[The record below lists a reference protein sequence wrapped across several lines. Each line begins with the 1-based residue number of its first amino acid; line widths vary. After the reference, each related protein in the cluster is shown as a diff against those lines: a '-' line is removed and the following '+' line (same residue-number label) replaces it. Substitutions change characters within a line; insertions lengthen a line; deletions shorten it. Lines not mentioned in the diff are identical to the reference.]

1 MMRRLWIAVC
11 LWIMLAGGALHTH
24 AQSEMV
30 TWYFAVNP
38 DFATFYAF
46 NGAGDM
52 ETLRLQGVDSVT
64 VLEAWRL
71 GPERGLLAY
80 DNGNGLLQLALMT
93 PNAITPVPDI
103 GADDI
108 AIDDLRFVGAGG
120 SMVAFTT
127 EASAWVIDT
136 DTGASLDVSD
146 MAAAYV
152 GEHPLVRVTPTGMV
166 RYVTAAGAL
175 VEVNPADGSRTTVVD
190 WGAVP
195 TYATASRDGAY
206 WLVQVVGDEFAVS
219 QTLIG
224 PDGATL
230 DLPNPDATYEIH
242 ENTLIGYYLDEP
254 LIYVGRP
261 SEPLTA
267 ITTPQP
273 IYNLT
278 RFFAGDG
285 RLTLVVGNNL
295 WFFGDGQAIDLG
307 PLHFGLYSLETSP
320 DARWAITADANPAT
334 TYRVWDLTNGVMLA
348 EEPMPA
354 AGAIYAHY
362 GEAGVVV
369 ADWGYSEMVRLYSA
383 AGAFDLPLGGTL
395 EAVVSDSQVVMGRS
409 DGLLLI
415 DLDPFGITPLVDDP
429 NVRVVLR

>member
-1 MMRRLWIAVC
+1 MMRRLWIAIC
-11 LWIMLAGGALHTH
+11 LLMLLVGGTLHTH
-24 AQSEMV
+24 AQSESV
-30 TWYFAVNP
+30 TWYFAVSP
-38 DFATFYAF
+38 DSATFYAF
-46 NGAGDM
+46 TGAGEV
-52 ETLRLQGVDSVT
+52 ETLPVEGVDSLMD
-64 VLEAWRL
+64 LEAWRL
-71 GPERGLLAY
+71 GPARGLLAY
-80 DNGNGLLQLALMT
+80 DDGSGLLQLALMT
-93 PNAITPVPDI
+93 PEAITPVSDF
-103 GADDI
+103 GAADV
-108 AIDDLRFVGAGG
+108 APDDLSMAGAGG
-120 SMVAFTT
+120 ATVAFTT

-146 MAAAYV
+146 MAEAYV
-152 GEHPLVRVTPTGMV
+152 GEHRLVRVTPTGLV
-166 RYVTAAGAL
+166 RYITAAGAM
-175 VEVNPADGSRTTVVD
+175 VEVNPADGSRTTLVE
-190 WGAVP
+190 WGTVP

-206 WLVQVVGDEFAVS
+206 WLVQVVGDDFAVS

-224 PDGATL
+224 PDGTTL

-267 ITTPQP
+267 IPTPQP

-334 TYRVWDLTNGVMLA
+334 TYRVWDLSNGVMLA

-369 ADWGYSEMVRLYSA
+369 ADWAYAEVSRLYSTS
-383 AGAFDLPLGGTL
+383 GAFDLPLGDMPQL
-395 EAVVSDSQVVMGRS
+395 VVSAAQVVTGGD
-409 DGLLLI
+409 DGLQLF
-415 DLDPFGITPLVDDP
+415 DLASQNMTPIMDDP
-429 NVRVVLR
+429 YGWVVLR